1 MTVLSLSRLAE
12 FVAFGTSLVAGISM
26 IMGVNAVNSAPS
38 FMLNYFQYV
47 AHDPAA
53 VATHPSFWKNVLTY
67 YTVVTQVTQMLLEP
81 TNLTPF
87 FQRFS
92 IIFRMEVATLLMLA
106 ELLVVVVMPHTTH
119 SETGAMAG
127 LMVAAFVGGTGR
139 AYFENSSYGL
149 FGPFPPRF
157 MAGVMSGVPLSASIV
172 SLLQIILLAAMD
184 NTYDS
189 ILTQSVIYFSI
200 SLGLVFLSGVCVLL
214 LACNSYARRY
224 VAELRLERGLRATIY
239 HVEDAHSAT
248 SADGHGDEGVSE
260 SNEPAMGELQT
271 QQSGAVKQLDG
282 NQCADAEDG
291 ETEELRAVGAAA
303 VAPVGVLEEVKLWPI
318 FKKIWPMMMSCCLT
332 FLVTY
337 LMYPGVLIAVNRND
351 NWYTTLILA
360 VYNFTDLLGRLMT
373 LWKRLWPPRKAVVI
387 ICIARIVFLPLLL
400 LCAKHIIPSEAA
412 AYVFTAFM
420 GLTTGFFGTVTMVY
434 SPETPGLKSDAERS
448 CAGQLAGVSLLIGCA
463 VGSLV
468 QLPMVLGL

>member
-1 MTVLSLSRLAE
+1 MTFLSFTSLAE
-12 FVAFGTSLVAGISM
+12 LVAFVTSLVAGISL

-47 AHDPAA
+47 AHDPDA
-53 VATHPSFWKNVLTY
+53 VAKHPSFWKNVLTY

-92 IIFRMEVATLLMLA
+92 IIFRMEVATLFMLA
-106 ELLVVVVMPHTTH
+106 ELLVVVIMPHTTH
-119 SETGAMAG
+119 DETGAMAG
-127 LMVAAFVGGTGR
+127 MMVAAFIGGLGR
-139 AYFENSSYGL
+139 AYFENSSYAL

-157 MAGVMSGVPLSASIV
+157 MAGVMCGVPLSGSIV

-189 ILTQSVIYFSI
+189 ILTQSIIYFSI
-200 SLGLVFLSGVCVLL
+200 SLGLIFLSGACLL
-214 LACNSYARRY
+214 LLVFNSYARRY
-224 VAELRLERGLRATIY
+224 VMELHMERGLRGTIY
-239 HVEDAHSAT
+239 HIENGIAA
-248 SADGHGDEGVSE
+248 ANAPAAEGEGVGASE
-260 SNEPAMGELQT
+260 SNEPAMSELQA
-271 QQSGAVKQLDG
+271 QSAGGVKHLDG
-282 NQCADAEDG
+282 NQCDEADG
-291 ETEELRAVGAAA
+291 EELQAVGSDGL
-303 VAPVGVLEEVKLWPI
+303 VQTGVLEDVALWPI

-337 LMYPGVLIAVNRND
+337 LIYPGVLIAVNSSD

-360 VYNFTDLLGRLMT
+360 VYHFTDLIGRLMT

-387 ICIARIVFLPLLL
+387 ICIASLVFLPLLL

-412 AYVFTAFM
+412 AYVFTALM

-434 SPETPGLKSDAERS
+434 TPETPGLATNAQRS
-448 CAGQLAGVSLLIGCA
+448 CAGQLAGVSLLIGAA